1 MSKIFFLSHILQ
13 NSTYKSSNN
22 QKIIQNTIEL
32 MVPIA
37 SELNEKL
44 YENHYIYFHCNH
56 KDVQDLFKINNIGFY
71 GLNNYIE
78 DYVCNCHA
86 CVQSSKHP

>member
-32 MVPIA
+32 RVPIV

-44 YENHYIYFHCNH
+44 Y
-56 KDVQDLFKINNIGFY
+56 
-71 GLNNYIE
+71 
-78 DYVCNCHA
+78 
-86 CVQSSKHP
+86 